1 MMASGRNHHMNAT
14 ITGWGKCTPPAV
26 LTNDDLASVI
36 ETSDE
41 WIVSRS
47 GIRERRISH
56 VANSDMAALAG
67 KRAIAAAGLEA
78 TDIDYIILATCTADR
93 QIPASAC
100 YVQAKLGAV
109 NAAAADINAGC
120 TGFIYG
126 LSMAHGLLATDM
138 AERIL
143 LIGSEKISSYLDL
156 EERSTAVLF
165 GDGAG
170 AVIVEKTEE
179 NEGIRAMTLGSD
191 GTAAETLT
199 ATGAGTEFIASDAR
213 LAIVMDGA
221 EIFRNAVIKMGE
233 TVTHVIDEAGWS
245 FEDVDLIVPHQAN
258 VRIIDAVSRRLKVD
272 ESKVFVNIE
281 KYGNTSAATIP
292 IAIAEAVTQG
302 RIEPGAN
309 VVFTAFGAGT
319 TWGATALTW
328 GQRTE
333 PKRTI
338 DDDLPPLEATAL
350 EMIKA
355 KQEAVHG

>member
-1 MMASGRNHHMNAT
+1 MNAT
-14 ITGWGKCTPPAV
+14 ITGWGRCVPPAV
-26 LTNDDLASVI
+26 LTNEDLASMI
-36 ETSDE
+36 DTSDE
-41 WIVSRS
+41 WITSRS
-47 GIRERRISH
+47 GIKERRIAH
-56 VANSDMAALAG
+56 VANSDMATLAG
-67 KRAIAAAGLEA
+67 RRAIAAAGLDP

-93 QIPASAC
+93 QIPSSAC

-109 NAAAADINAGC
+109 NAAATDINAGC

-138 AERIL
+138 AERVL

-156 EERSTAVLF
+156 EERTTAVLF

-170 AVIVEKTEE
+170 AVVVESTEAD
-179 NEGIRAMTLGSD
+179 EGIRAMTLGSD
-191 GTAAETLT
+191 GTAAGTLT
-199 ATGAGTEFIASDAR
+199 ATGAGTEFIGSEAR

-233 TVTHVIDEAGWS
+233 TVTEVVDEAGWS
-245 FEDVDLIVPHQAN
+245 FDDVDLVVPHQAN
-258 VRIIDAVSRRLKVD
+258 ARIIDAVRRRIKAD
-272 ESKVFVNIE
+272 EDTMFVNID

-292 IAIAEAVTQG
+292 IAISEAVEQG
-302 RIEPGAN
+302 RITPGASL
-309 VVFTAFGAGT
+309 VFTAFGAGT

-328 GQRTE
+328 GSRVE
-333 PKRTI
+333 PIKTI
-338 DDDLPPLEATAL
+338 DDELPPLESTAL